1 MSNQSKRLYRSR
13 QNRMISGVCGGIGEF
28 FGIDGTIVRLT
39 FALVTFVWPITP
51 LVYLIMMLIVPEA
64 PAGAAV
70 QKETINTAESSNSDS
85 SETP

>member
-39 FALVTFVWPITP
+39 FVVGHLRMAH
-51 LVYLIMMLIVPEA
+51 Y
-64 PAGAAV
+64 PAGLPDHDAYCSGGV
-70 QKETINTAESSNSDS
+70 CWCSRTKRNDQHG
-85 SETP
+85 